1 MCGFPM
7 SIMNMI
13 GKLKTKMP
21 KFQVNVYV
29 KEILITS
36 YYVDA
41 DDRYDALDK
50 GNDMIQDDL
59 YLDIEE
65 SED

>member
-1 MCGFPM
+1 
-7 SIMNMI
+7 
-13 GKLKTKMP
+13 MP

-65 SED
+65 SDD